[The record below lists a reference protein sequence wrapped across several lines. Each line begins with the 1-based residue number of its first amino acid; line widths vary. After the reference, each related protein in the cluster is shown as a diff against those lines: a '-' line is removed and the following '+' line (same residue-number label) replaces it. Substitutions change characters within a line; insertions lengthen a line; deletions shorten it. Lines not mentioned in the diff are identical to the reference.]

1 MQFWIQLQFTAY
13 FHGDDFYFSDDRW
26 VDCLRKIVSHMYGH
40 HGYDAETYF
49 EKGPEQT
56 TDNDSMGNESTA
68 SSNSAD
74 DMDLSD
80 PTMSDESYIQ
90 PQSST
95 PHAQPRSTPLVH
107 PSPTPTEPPQLST
120 PKTASLLMPL
130 VRSGKRNWGIL
141 KMTRL

>member
-1 MQFWIQLQFTAY
+1 
-13 FHGDDFYFSDDRW
+13 
-26 VDCLRKIVSHMYGH
+26 MYGH

-49 EKGPEQT
+49 EKGPEQA

-90 PQSST
+90 PQTST
-95 PHAQPRSTPLVH
+95 PHAQPRSTPLVY
-107 PSPTPTEPPQLST
+107 PSPAPTEPPQLST

-130 VRSGKRNWGIL
+130 VRSGKRNWVDTENDPAVIDFINNSP
-141 KMTRL
+141 KPKKRRIKPRDIFTPSKYM